1 MRCKFFSILLLFIFF
16 FCGSFAF
23 GQENQSISKSRKEN
37 VMKLMN
43 YRFKGG
49 FYTFE
54 KLFLQSV
61 KYPPYN
67 DQICLIGMVLI
78 DIEVNCAGEVVNV
91 VVKNPI
97 GLGVEEDISKFMA
110 STAGKWNMCEDDKY
124 TKVEIPVQYRM
135 ENVETNDEDAMIVV
149 YGKNEGVVCYDD
161 SYYLE
166 KANKF
171 LEKGY
176 GKKAMPF
183 LNQLIQ
189 RNPYNTD
196 YYEMKKKAIEL
207 EK

>member
-1 MRCKFFSILLLFIFF
+1 MSIKNLAVLALSLLIISNNFLV
-16 FCGSFAF
+16 
-23 GQENQSISKSRKEN
+23 GQENQSVSQSRKEN

-54 KLFLQSV
+54 KIFLQSV
-61 KYPPYN
+61 KYPPYAN
-67 DQICLIGMVLI
+67 QICLVGIVLVEI
-78 DIEVNCAGEVVNV
+78 DINCMGEVVNV
-91 VVKNPI
+91 KVKNPL
-97 GLGVEEDISKFMA
+97 GLGVEEDISNFMA
-110 STAGKWNMCEDDKY
+110 STAGKWNTCNDDKY

-135 ENVETNDEDAMIVV
+135 ENVETNNEDAMIIV

-166 KANKF
+166 KAKKF
-171 LEKGY
+171 LEKGN

-189 RNPYNTD
+189 RNPYNTEYQD
-196 YYEMKKKAIEL
+196 MKKQAIEL